1 MFAAWRAEAL
11 DVVRVL
17 LRYPFLEMKV
27 LLIYPPQS
35 PCAIAP
41 SNFEPLA
48 LEVLASTIPNHE
60 VTVFDMRFETL
71 SALEHVIQARDFDLA
86 GISVNN
92 TIQVNPAKNLLQ
104 RIRTWDPRMVLVV
117 GGHHPTVHPVD
128 FYETYVDAIFTGWAE
143 KSFPQFV
150 SLWQEGIQP
159 KNLPGVLL
167 IINGRPA
174 SNGNSASGLNQSDI
188 PHPDRSVAARYTKNY
203 RDEFGRRTALVNT
216 ARGCPFRCSFC
227 SCWRFSS
234 GRYMVRKAGE
244 VFREI
249 AEIPDFVG
257 RVFFADDNTFQD
269 LHRAEILYQLIRDSG
284 IKKKYSGY
292 CRADTI
298 VKKPELFRKWQSI
311 GLDNLTVG
319 FEAISEENLKRLN
332 KSGHTETNRQAVAL
346 LNEAGLKYRAYF
358 LIDPV
363 FQKKDFA
370 EISQY
375 IEKLNIPR
383 PMFVVLTPLP
393 GTELYEIKKP
403 AIDRSYDYFDFVHW
417 VEPPC
422 MGEEEFY
429 RQFRKIYYRAYSLK
443 RYLRAILR
451 DALGILGMKQKA
463 TSWPHV
469 SLPELIKLRVI
480 AWLISR
486 RLHRFAVSQKPPS

>member
-1 MFAAWRAEAL
+1 
-11 DVVRVL
+11 
-17 LRYPFLEMKV
+17 
-27 LLIYPPQS
+27 
-35 PCAIAP
+35 
-41 SNFEPLA
+41 
-48 LEVLASTIPNHE
+48 
-60 VTVFDMRFETL
+60 
-71 SALEHVIQARDFDLA
+71 
-86 GISVNN
+86 
-92 TIQVNPAKNLLQ
+92 
-104 RIRTWDPRMVLVV
+104 
-117 GGHHPTVHPVD
+117 
-128 FYETYVDAIFTGWAE
+128 
-143 KSFPQFV
+143 
-150 SLWQEGIQP
+150 
-159 KNLPGVLL
+159 
-167 IINGRPA
+167 
-174 SNGNSASGLNQSDI
+174 
-188 PHPDRSVAARYTKNY
+188 
-203 RDEFGRRTALVNT
+203 
-216 ARGCPFRCSFC
+216 
-227 SCWRFSS
+227 
-234 GRYMVRKAGE
+234 MVRKAGE

-269 LHRAEILYQLIRDSG
+269 LHQAEILYRLIRDSG

-363 FQKKDFA
+363 FQKKDFT

-422 MGEEEFY
+422 IGEEEFY

-443 RYLRAILR
+443 RYLRAIFR
-451 DALGILGMKQKA
+451 IPWEFWG
-463 TSWPHV
+463 
-469 SLPELIKLRVI
+469 
-480 AWLISR
+480 
-486 RLHRFAVSQKPPS
+486 